1 MSELAVVNASPLICL
16 ARAGLG
22 HLLRHAAESVV
33 VPLSVSRE
41 ILARGAHDVTAAFVA
56 STSWLNQV
64 DDPKIPD
71 GILAWDLGA
80 GESAVLAYALDRVGE
95 RAIIDDLQ
103 ARRMRRSSRHP
114 SSRHRGAHSAS
125 ASVGA
130 DRERRSIACDRQ
142 AFISQIGSFPGCCGK
157 SANSRTA
164 ARPRDVI
171 WCSGARSLHTSYGAE
186 NGSSVINRSG
196 FGAVVRCKK

>member
-16 ARAGLG
+16 ARAVLV

-103 ARRMRRSSRHP
+103 ARRCAEAHGIPLRGTVGLILRARRLELIP
-114 SSRHRGAHSAS
+114 SA
-125 ASVGA
+125 
-130 DRERRSIACDRQ
+130 REALNLVRQ
-142 AFISQIGSFPGCCGK
+142 AGLYLSDRVGSEVEL
-157 SANSRTA
+157 
-164 ARPRDVI
+164 PRLDGQV
-171 WCSGARSLHTSYGAE
+171 
-186 NGSSVINRSG
+186 
-196 FGAVVRCKK
+196 